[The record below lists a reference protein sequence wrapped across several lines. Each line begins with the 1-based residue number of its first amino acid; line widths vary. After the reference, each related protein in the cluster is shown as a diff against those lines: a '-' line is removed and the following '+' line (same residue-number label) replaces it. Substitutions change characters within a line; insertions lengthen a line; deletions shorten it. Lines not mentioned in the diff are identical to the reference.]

1 MAGSS
6 PSHYAT
12 WLQALQRF
20 SILKK
25 KTALPN
31 IFDKYFR
38 CKIQDGGLA
47 VVNNQEHGQGVLTR
61 SFKNVRMVRSGER
74 ANKFQIG
81 KRQHSV
87 LSCGTSTFEAESS
100 RLLLK
105 YRS

>member
-61 SFKNVRMVRSGER
+61 SLRMFEWFDLASEQISFKL
-74 ANKFQIG
+74 ANDNIPFFLVG
-81 KRQHSV
+81 RVHSRQNHRD
-87 LSCGTSTFEAESS
+87 CF
-100 RLLLK
+100 
-105 YRS
+105 